1 MALKSMNV
9 IDARFASVDIVRRK
23 DEYMIIEINS
33 GVYMNKFMEQV
44 PNGKNIGRRVYE
56 KAIDKIFE

>member
-1 MALKSMNV
+1 MDV
-9 IDARFASVDIVRRK
+9 IDARFASVDIVRRN
-23 DEYMIIEINS
+23 DEFMIIEINS

-44 PNGKNIGRRVYE
+44 PDGKIIGRRVYE